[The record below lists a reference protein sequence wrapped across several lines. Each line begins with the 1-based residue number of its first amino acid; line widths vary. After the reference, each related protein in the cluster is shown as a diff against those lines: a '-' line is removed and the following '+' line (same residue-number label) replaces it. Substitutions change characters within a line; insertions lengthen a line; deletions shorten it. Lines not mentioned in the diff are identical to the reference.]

1 MSREPG
7 RGGRVGKAHSV
18 LAFSC
23 CSLPTRPSSP
33 APALLVLPGGS
44 SRCWQ
49 HLLAPKRGK
58 PSHEPLA
65 PMGRGR
71 CGMETPTQEAAS
83 LAATSWGV
91 SRALGG
97 HGGLVL
103 SPPGCLG
110 RWRRRGCPWGVPVGL
125 ALGAGG
131 CQWLRGPVP
140 SPAAPCW
147 VGGPGGVGKPPR
159 SVLPQCQ
166 PRGYCGE
173 RVLPSG

>member
-1 MSREPG
+1 M
-7 RGGRVGKAHSV
+7 GKAHSV

-33 APALLVLPGGS
+33 APVLLVLPGGS

-83 LAATSWGV
+83 LAATSWRGEQGSGGARRGGV
-91 SRALGG
+91 ESPRVPGEVAEVGMSLGG
-97 HGGLVL
+97 
-103 SPPGCLG
+103 PC
-110 RWRRRGCPWGVPVGL
+110 
-125 ALGAGG
+125 GAGT
-131 CQWLRGPVP
+131 RGWGLPVAPWSRPFP
-140 SPAAPCW
+140 SSSLLGW
-147 VGGPGGVGKPPR
+147 G
-159 SVLPQCQ
+159 
-166 PRGYCGE
+166 PRGGWEAPQVCPASVSALWVLWGARPPQ
-173 RVLPSG
+173 RVM